1 MLLCV
6 GLTSAILVPSA
17 GAVPKAKVSLTLPS
31 MSNEGAPIPFSWTG
45 KHLRRNHR
53 LVVQKPVG
61 TAHVWKSIMRLNS
74 NSGSAELGGLPL
86 GTYRLRIADLIGRR
100 VLAQQVGTLSVYGQV
115 PFSTLF
121 NDHQN
126 KVQATPQ
133 YTFPWVVSHYDGDG
147 PTAFQVSN
155 NNCLSVHIGFVSRDY
170 YNHDETGTET
180 LTLIQESKD
189 PVSTSVAYNAIG
201 SLDAELV
208 VGQSWAVNQSH
219 VSEQQG
225 NPTITYMNG
234 YAICKST
241 EPFRN

>member
-6 GLTSAILVPSA
+6 GLASAALVPSA
-17 GAVPKAKVSLTLPS
+17 GAAPKAKVSLALPS
-31 MSNEGAPIPFSWTG
+31 MANEGAAISFSWTG
-45 KHLRRNHR
+45 RHLGPNHR
-53 LVVQKPVG
+53 LVLQKPVG

-74 NSGSAELGGLPL
+74 NSGSAEMSGLPL

-100 VLAQQVGTLSVYGQV
+100 VIAQQVGTLPVYGQV

-121 NDHQN
+121 NDHQS
-126 KVQATPQ
+126 KVQTTPQ

-155 NNCLSVHIGFVSRDY
+155 NNCLSVHIGFVSMEY
-170 YNHDETGTET
+170 YNHGATGTET
-180 LTLIQESKD
+180 LTLVQESKE

-208 VGQSWAVNQSH
+208 VGQSWAVSQSH
-219 VSEQQG
+219 LSEHQG
-225 NPTITYMNG
+225 SPTMTYING
-234 YAICKST
+234 YAICKSA
-241 EPFRN
+241 EPFRS